1 MDKYSY
7 IYVSCCIAFPSD
19 SMLHTGSSEDS
30 DPAFTKLKN
39 PATGFLF
46 IIASIAIWF
55 IASDY

>member
-39 PATGFLF
+39 PATGF
-46 IIASIAIWF
+46 
-55 IASDY
+55 